1 MNKNNT
7 LSGKLTKGNSA
18 FRSNGKLLLTG
29 EYLVLKGAKAL
40 AIPLRFGQDLI
51 AEEKRNQWIDW
62 SSNINGENWLEV
74 QFSLPDLNIIST
86 NNNDLANRLQ
96 KVLQSAKILNSN
108 FLSESKGYK
117 VTANID
123 FNIEWGLGSSSTLIS
138 NVAGWAK
145 CNPYQLNQFVFGGSG
160 YDIACAT
167 SKSPLIYQLINGH
180 TKILPVNFNPP
191 FKDHLTFV
199 WLNKKQNSREAINR
213 FDQSKDYQK
222 VIEKIN
228 NITMTMT
235 VCTNLIQ
242 FMELMNEHEA
252 LMANVID
259 TNPVKN
265 RLFPDFD
272 GSIKSLGAWG
282 GDFIL
287 AASEKNNSAAKNYF
301 KQKGYNTVF
310 SFNEMIDS

>member
-1 MNKNNT
+1 MNKKNT
-7 LSGKLTKGNSA
+7 LSGKLPKGNLSY
-18 FRSNGKLLLTG
+18 RSNGKLLLTG

-40 AIPLRFGQDLI
+40 AIPLRFGQDLLI
-51 AEEKRNQWIDW
+51 EIKREQLIDW
-62 SSNINGENWLEV
+62 SSNINGENWLDV
-74 QFSLPDLNIIST
+74 QFSLPHLNIIST
-86 NNNDLANRLQ
+86 NNNELANRLQ
-96 KVLQSAKILNSN
+96 KVLQSAKILNNN
-108 FLSESKGYK
+108 FLSESKGYQ

-145 CNPYQLNQFVFGGSG
+145 CNPNQLNQFVFGGSG
-160 YDIACAT
+160 YDIACAS
-167 SKSPLIYQLINGH
+167 SKSPIIYQLKNGQANS
-180 TKILPVNFNPP
+180 KPVNFNPP

-222 VIEKIN
+222 VIEQIN
-228 NITMTMT
+228 NITMSMT

-242 FMELMNEHEA
+242 FKELMNEHET
-252 LMANVID
+252 LMANVIE
-259 TNPVKN
+259 TNPVKK

-282 GDFIL
+282 GDFIMT
-287 AASEKNNSAAKNYF
+287 ASEKTFSEVKNYF
-301 KQKGYNTVF
+301 KQKGHNTVF
-310 SFNEMIDS
+310 SYNEIIYY